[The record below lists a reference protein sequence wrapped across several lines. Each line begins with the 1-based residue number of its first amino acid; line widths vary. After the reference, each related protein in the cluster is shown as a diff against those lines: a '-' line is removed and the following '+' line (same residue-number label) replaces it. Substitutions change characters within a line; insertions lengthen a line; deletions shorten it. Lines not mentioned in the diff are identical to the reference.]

1 MSLTKTDARK
11 RIAALRREI
20 EGHNYAYYVL
30 DEPTIPDAEWDRL
43 LRELGELEAAFPEL
57 ITSTSPTQRVG
68 SEPAREFVAVAHD
81 EPMLSLGNAFS
92 AEELREF
99 DRRIRDRLKRAGIE
113 PHGDLAYAAEP
124 KLDGAAVNLRYV
136 DGQLELAATRGDGI
150 TGEDITHNVR
160 TIQSIP
166 LVLLGRSW
174 PQRLEVRGEVYMP
187 KAGFRDYN
195 DRAKARGEKV
205 FINPRN
211 AAAGTLRQL
220 DPKLTASRPLEAFFY
235 GIGGVSEGWKP
246 PPTQT
251 GLLEQLRQWGL
262 RVSPESRSV
271 EGVDGCQEY
280 YEAILAQRSELPYEI
295 DGVVYKVEARSYQIE
310 LGAVSRAPRWAIAHK
325 FPAQEEL
332 TQVRAIEFQVGRTGA
347 LTPVARLEPVFVGG
361 VTVSNAT
368 LHNMD
373 ELERKDVRVGD
384 TVVLRRAGDVIP
396 EVVSVVAERRP
407 KGTRRPQ
414 LPKRCP
420 VCDSDV
426 ERVEGEAVARCV
438 GGLVCAAQ
446 RKESLKHFASRRAM
460 DIEGL
465 GEKIIEQLI
474 GLGLVNDPSDLFKL
488 DAETLSN
495 LERMGQKSAQNLVAA
510 IERSKKSSLSRFLYS
525 LGIREVG
532 EATAQ
537 SLAAH
542 FGDLAL
548 IRTADEASL
557 VEVPDVGPIVASR
570 IRDFFGETN
579 NQEVVDRLLSAGVSW
594 PKEPSTRPDHS
605 GPFAG
610 KTVVITGT
618 LENMTRD
625 EAKARLRELGAKVTN
640 SLSSKTDFLL
650 VGANPGSKLAKAE
663 ELGVEIIHSLKGH
676 ENDHEPS

>member
-1 MSLTKTDARK
+1 MSQTKADARK
-11 RIAALRREI
+11 RIEVLRREI
-20 EGHNYAYYVL
+20 ESHNYAYYVL

-43 LRELGELEAAFPEL
+43 LRELVDLESKYPDLVTVA
-57 ITSTSPTQRVG
+57 SPTQRVG
-68 SEPAREFVAVAHD
+68 SEPAREFVSVTHD

-92 AEELREF
+92 LEELQEF
-99 DRRIRDRLKRAGIE
+99 DRRIRDRLKRSGIDVDG
-113 PHGDLAYAAEP
+113 PIAYAAEP
-124 KLDGAAVNLRYV
+124 KLDGAAVNLRYAEGKLV
-136 DGQLELAATRGDGI
+136 LAATRGDGI

-166 LVLLGRSW
+166 LTLRGRGW
-174 PQRLEVRGEVYMP
+174 PARLEIRGEVYMP
-187 KAGFRDYN
+187 KAGFREYN
-195 DRAKARGEKV
+195 ERAKRHGEKV

-235 GIGGVSEGWKP
+235 ALGGVAEGWSL

-251 GLLEQLRQWGL
+251 ELLQQLRDWGL
-262 RVSPESRSV
+262 RVSPQSQSV
-271 EGVDGCQEY
+271 EGVEGCQRY
-280 YEAILAQRSELPYEI
+280 YESILANREELPYEI
-295 DGVVYKVEARSYQIE
+295 DGVVYKIEARRHQLE
-310 LGAVSRAPRWAIAHK
+310 LGSVSRAPRWAIAHK

-384 TVVLRRAGDVIP
+384 TVVVRRAGDVIP
-396 EVVSVVAERRP
+396 EVVSVIVERRQ
-407 KGTRRPQ
+407 KGARRPR

-420 VCDSDV
+420 VCKSDV
-426 ERVEGEAVARCV
+426 ERIEGEAVARCV
-438 GGLVCAAQ
+438 GGLVCEAQ
-446 RKESLKHFASRRAM
+446 RKESLKHFASRRAL

-465 GEKIIEQLI
+465 GEKLIEQLI
-474 GLGLVNDPSDLFKL
+474 AQKLVSNPSDLFRL
-488 DAETLSN
+488 DVETLTS
-495 LERMGQKSAQNLVAA
+495 LERMGEKSARNLVSA
-510 IERSKKSSLSRFLYS
+510 ISKSKQTSLARFLFA

-537 SLAAH
+537 ALASH
-542 FGDLAL
+542 FGDLAP
-548 IRTADEASL
+548 IRAADESTL
-557 VEVPDVGPIVASR
+557 IDVPDVGPIVASH
-570 IRDFFGETN
+570 IRDFFAEPKN
-579 NQEVVDRLLSAGVSW
+579 LKVVDELLAVGVTW
-594 PKEPSTRPDHS
+594 PSESPLTVSED
-605 GPFAG
+605 GPLVG

-625 EAKARLRELGAKVTN
+625 EAKAELQRLGAKVTS

-650 VGANPGSKLAKAE
+650 AGANPGSKLAKAE
-663 ELGVEIIHSLKGH
+663 KLGVEVRGQELL
-676 ENDHEPS
+676 E